1 MVPFLIVLVI
11 IICVLMVFVVL
22 AQNPKGSGL
31 SGQFGGSGAT
41 QLMGA
46 KRTTDLLEKIT
57 WGMCVA
63 VFVLCFAANAI
74 LDNQQ
79 VQQQGYQSPNLQNV
93 NTTGG
98 APIPVP
104 AETEGAEEQVLE
116 PPVPETEAAQE
127 EADNE
132 E

>member
-11 IICVLMVFVVL
+11 IICILMVFVVL

-31 SGQFGGSGAT
+31 SSQFGGSGAT

-46 KRTTDLLEKIT
+46 KRTTDLLEKVT

-74 LDNQQ
+74 LDNDRAAQ
-79 VQQQGYQSPNLQNV
+79 VEEGYRSPNLENV
-93 NTTGG
+93 NTGG
-98 APIPVP
+98 APVIP
-104 AETEGAEEQVLE
+104 
-116 PPVPETEAAQE
+116 E
-127 EADNE
+127 EAGNE
-132 E
+132 TLQESMPATEESPSEEEGE